1 MANYLSNLITGG
13 MRSGPVNFIVC
24 GLGNPGAKY
33 DKTHH
38 NAGFMA
44 IDRLAEKTGASVD
57 RLKFH
62 ALTGTAELGGA
73 KVLLMKP
80 QTFMNN
86 SGEAVAEAM
95 HFYKLKPQQ
104 LIVLSDDISLAPG
117 RIRIRK
123 KGSAG
128 GHNGLKDIIE
138 CIGSEEFPR
147 VKLGI
152 GGKPERWD
160 LADWV
165 LAPFTGPDAE
175 AFGKVLDSIPDLCT
189 LLIQGKTEEAM
200 NRYNR

>member
-1 MANYLSNLITGG
+1 MANNLSNLITGG

-175 AFGKVLDSIPDLCT
+175 AFGNVLDSIPDLCT